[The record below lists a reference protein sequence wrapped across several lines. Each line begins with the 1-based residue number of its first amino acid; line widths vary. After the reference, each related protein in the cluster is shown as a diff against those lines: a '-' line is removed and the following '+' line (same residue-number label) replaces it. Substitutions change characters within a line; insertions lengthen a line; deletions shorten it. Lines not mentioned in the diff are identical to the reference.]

1 MELFKMLSGSEI
13 FAQILSFFLLLFLL
27 KKFAWSKMLKLLDER
42 RENIRSQLEE
52 VENSRM
58 QVERLKSDYELKI
71 SDIASQAQAEIS
83 RAVEQAKLVSAQ
95 IHKKAHEE
103 AQDII
108 NDARQQVKH
117 EISSVQEKIKDKI
130 VDIALDAA
138 RAVIQEKLTEDGDR
152 RIVEDFIQEIENT
165 P

>member
-1 MELFKMLSGSEI
+1 MLSGSEI

>member
-152 RIVEDFIQEIENT
+152 RIVENFIQEIENT

>member
-58 QVERLKSDYELKI
+58 QVDRLKSDYELKI